1 METKHR
7 GLGCFYLSENLNEDV
22 DYVFQAPRN
31 YEKEEV
37 HDLHPLFPESDG
49 SYCSK
54 CDYS

>member
-31 YEKEEV
+31 YEKEV